1 MVVTER
7 YTLIDDHLMQ
17 YEATIDDPDTFFRP
31 WTIRMPLYRRME
43 EDARLLEFNCVAFSE
58 QLIYGDL
65 MTPEAA
71 PSTRSP

>member
-1 MVVTER
+1 
-7 YTLIDDHLMQ
+7 
-17 YEATIDDPDTFFRP
+17 
-31 WTIRMPLYRRME
+31 ME

-71 PSTRSP
+71 PSTQSP